1 MLSDFL
7 VVFVLQPPH
16 QVRAVQRRLG
26 LLASAS
32 DLSEEFKQKLR
43 GIRAALEQ
51 QRVCNAAVD
60 AVVSEEV
67 VLILACR
74 PPRVLVRGSLVS
86 STTYC

>member
-1 MLSDFL
+1 MLISSFS
-7 VVFVLQPPH
+7 FSQSPH
-16 QVRAVQRRLG
+16 QVRAVQRRVG

-32 DLSEEFKQKLR
+32 DLSEEFKQELR

-67 VLILACR
+67 CILAA
-74 PPRVLVRGSLVS
+74 PLESYYGGV
-86 STTYC
+86 